1 MPPKSPKR
9 RRSGTSTT
17 EANPAAYPNHVW
29 SYDFVADQTTD
40 GKTLRFLTMIVEYTR
55 RGLWIECARHLT
67 SVAVVRVLE
76 RLVQL
81 HGISTMI
88 KSDNDPEF
96 VATKVPDGQAKSLT
110 PRLDRFL
117 GLASPISVPIC
128 QEFCETQAPHRRRG
142 CIASSYD
149 KPTCRG
155 GTDAYTG
162 DLKRPPLSGECPSR
176 AKPMSPTTNRR
187 PLSGSGR
194 LVTFTVA
201 LPNSTTIG
209 VEKSL
214 AE

>member
-1 MPPKSPKR
+1 VPPKSPKR

-88 KSDNDPEF
+88 KSDNDPKF
-96 VATKVPDGQAKSLT
+96 VATKGQEWL
-110 PRLDRFL
+110 
-117 GLASPISVPIC
+117 
-128 QEFCETQAPHRRRG
+128 E
-142 CIASSYD
+142 
-149 KPTCRG
+149 
-155 GTDAYTG
+155 
-162 DLKRPPLSGECPSR
+162 KR
-176 AKPMSPTTNRR
+176 
-187 PLSGSGR
+187 
-194 LVTFTVA
+194 
-201 LPNSTTIG
+201 TIG
-209 VEKSL
+209 ARFIDPGSPWQNRHNERFNAVFRDRCLNRWLFESVREAREPSEAWLHEYNRQRPHGSL
-214 AE
+214 GGRSPAKFFELWEAVKREAA